1 MHTIATKEG
10 VEILLFLI
18 DRSTPGFYGGGK
30 EGGTLGS
37 FRRGSSTIMRILEDA
52 KVLIL
57 AEITPDLLATTPV
70 VKVMI
75 VKKIYQYIIISAV
88 SECHRTAHSQASI
101 NLQDYRSNCLRRVV
115 SLS

>member
-57 AEITPDLLATTPV
+57 AEITPGLATTPV
-70 VKVMI
+70 VKIMI
-75 VKKIYQYIIISAV
+75 VKKNQYIIISAV